1 MPRQST
7 VKRLP
12 PEIREVIGALLDQ
25 GRTLDEILTKLRE
38 LGVDNVSRSA
48 LGRYSK
54 DLAKVSE
61 RIRRGREVA
70 EALVRKLG
78 DAPESKITRMNVELV
93 HSVITDLTMAALEAE
108 GEDAEGGDAKATKLT
123 TLNPMGAMLLAKGL
137 DHLAKASKA
146 DADLVNKLRE
156 RARKEAEAKVDEAVA
171 EAGEVAKRDKLSPQ
185 EVLALLKKIYRG
197 EA

>member
-1 MPRQST
+1 MPRRST

-12 PEIREVIGALLDQ
+12 PEVRDLIGSLLDQ
-25 GRTLDEILTKLRE
+25 GRTLDEILAKLRE
-38 LGVDNVSRSA
+38 LGVDDVSRSA
-48 LGRYSK
+48 LGRYK
-54 DLAKVSE
+54 RGLDKVGE

-78 DAPESKITRMNVELV
+78 DAPESKVTRMNVELV

-108 GEDAEGGDAKATKLT
+108 GEEAEGDDAKAAKALT

-146 DADLVNKLRE
+146 DADLVNRLRE
-156 RARKEAEAKVDEAVA
+156 QARKDVA
-171 EAGEVAKRDKLSPQ
+171 EEVSSRLDE
-185 EVLALLKKIYRG
+185 EVRAQGMTEDQARFWREKVLGIR
-197 EA
+197 

>member
-1 MPRQST
+1 MPRPST

-12 PEIREVIGALLDQ
+12 PEIREEIGALLDQ

-38 LGVDNVSRSA
+38 LGVDDVSRSA

-108 GEDAEGGDAKATKLT
+108 DAEAEGTPVKDKKNTD
-123 TLNPMGAMLLAKGL
+123 LNAMGAMLLAKGL
-137 DHLAKASKA
+137 DHLARASKA
-146 DADLVNKLRE
+146 DADLINKLRE
-156 RARKEAEAKVDEAVA
+156 QARKEAADTAVKAARKAGMSEDAIQGIRA
-171 EAGEVAKRDKLSPQ
+171 ELGIR
-185 EVLALLKKIYRG
+185 
-197 EA
+197 